1 MVRGEGTT
9 IARGVSPDE
18 AFDFVLDPAQYVKA
32 DTKMVWVT
40 KLADLPDGMIAREDG
55 KFLGRLRGSV
65 ITRYRWRRPGTID
78 VVLEHGVPR
87 RLHAWFD
94 IEEVEGGTRIH
105 HVEEL
110 DLGHG
115 ILGWLHDLF
124 AASWFASSVKAEV
137 DEIGRLLE
145 AGRARPAPPRDL
157 ADGSIRHFDGT
168 ALYLAVQEGRI
179 RWGCT

>member
-9 IARGVSPDE
+9 IALGVTRDE

-55 KFLGRLRGSV
+55 KFLGRFKGSV
-65 ITRYRWRRPGTID
+65 ITRYTWQRPTSID
-78 VVLEHGVPR
+78 VVIEHGVPR
-87 RLHAWFD
+87 SLHAWFE
-94 IEEVEGGTRIH
+94 ITEVGGGTKIR

-115 ILGWLHDLF
+115 LLGWLHDVL
-124 AASWFASSVKAEV
+124 ARGWFARSVQAEV

-145 AGRARPAPPRDL
+145 AGERGQRL
-157 ADGSIRHFDGT
+157 H
-168 ALYLAVQEGRI
+168 AL
-179 RWGCT
+179 

>member
-9 IARGVSPDE
+9 IAHGVTRDE

-55 KFLGRLRGSV
+55 KFLGRFKGSV
-65 ITRYRWRRPGTID
+65 ITRYTWQRPTSIN
-78 VVLEHGVPR
+78 VVIEHGVPR
-87 RLHAWFD
+87 SLHAWFEITD
-94 IEEVEGGTRIH
+94 VGGGTKIR

-115 ILGWLHDLF
+115 LLGWLHDVL
-124 AASWFASSVKAEV
+124 ARGWFARSVQAEV
-137 DEIGRLLE
+137 NEIGRLLE
-145 AGRARPAPPRDL
+145 AGERGQRL
-157 ADGSIRHFDGT
+157 H
-168 ALYLAVQEGRI
+168 AL
-179 RWGCT
+179 